1 MMRTFLWLSGL
12 MLTLPALSAENNLK
26 ITGNL
31 VTEPCTL
38 DLNSSEISLDFGN
51 LVSKY
56 FYTADRTPAMP
67 FSVVLTGCDTSLGDS
82 ATVTFQGTESQ
93 ELNGFLVPDD
103 GDTHGIAFG
112 IETDDS
118 AATPVL
124 FNEPSPAFT
133 LTDGENRLNLRGFV
147 QAEPKAIA
155 ARSIKPGAF
164 TGTATF
170 EIEYP

>member
-38 DLNSSEISLDFGN
+38 DLNSSDISLDFGN

-118 AATPVL
+118 AA
-124 FNEPSPAFT
+124 FT